1 VLRSGAIEETARCSD
16 ISSEIALT
24 ARAQA
29 TTGDPGKKACVQN
42 VESPGN
48 ADLLAVRVAGVLPV
62 SAELAKPLHHQIKS
76 VLKK

>member
-1 VLRSGAIEETARCSD
+1 VLCSREPEKSGRRFFIICV
-16 ISSEIALT
+16 IALT
-24 ARAQA
+24 GRAQA
-29 TTGDPGKKACVQN
+29 TTGDPGKTACVQN

-48 ADLLAVRVAGVLPV
+48 ADLLAVRVAGVPPV